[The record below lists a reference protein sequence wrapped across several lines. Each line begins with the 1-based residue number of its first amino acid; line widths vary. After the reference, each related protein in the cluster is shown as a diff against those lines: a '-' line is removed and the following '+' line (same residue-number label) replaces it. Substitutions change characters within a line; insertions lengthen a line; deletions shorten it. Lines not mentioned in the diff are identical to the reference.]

1 MSKTAF
7 LFPGQASQFVGMGQD
22 IYNKCTIAPKYYD
35 LAEEVF
41 DFSLKELSFFGPI
54 KELTQTKVTQPAI
67 FVHSIAMFEELKN
80 KGFQPH
86 MVAGHSLGEYS
97 ALVAAETLAF
107 EQGLQLVKLRA
118 EQMQAAT
125 ENNAGSMAAIVG
137 LNIKKIRKV
146 LEKSEKSGICKI
158 ANHNSPNQIVISG
171 ETPAVQ
177 SAMLELKKAGARLAI
192 ELTVGGAFHSPLMEK
207 AKEKLINAL
216 NSTEFQKPKYPIYSN
231 VSGTATVNPTEIK
244 LRLCDQLTSPVL
256 WVDTITNMINDGAT
270 NFIEVGPN
278 KILQGLVKRIDKK
291 IQIKGVSSFKDL
303 ERF

>member
-22 IYNKCTIAPKYYD
+22 IYNKCTIAPKYYN

-80 KGFQPH
+80 KGFQPD

-216 NSTEFQKPKYPIYSN
+216 NSTQFQIPKYPIYSN

-256 WVDTITNMINDGAT
+256 WVDTITNMISDGAT